1 MQVTKYGH
9 SCVRFD
15 DGDRS
20 LVIDPGAFSEL
31 EPALDGV
38 GAILV
43 THEHMDHL
51 HTDRVRAALNADS
64 SLRLYAPQP
73 VLDALGDVGDQGVAV
88 HGGESLMV
96 AGFEVRTFGDQ
107 HAVIHPLVPVVAN
120 VGFFL
125 DGVYHPGDS
134 LIVPP
139 FDVQVLLL
147 PAMAPWAKISE
158 IVDYAVAAR
167 APKIRPIHDFL
178 VKDVYFS
185 LLRNILEPIVGRFGL
200 EYDSFDAPVSV

>member
-1 MQVTKYGH
+1 
-9 SCVRFD
+9 
-15 DGDRS
+15 
-20 LVIDPGAFSEL
+20 
-31 EPALDGV
+31 
-38 GAILV
+38 
-43 THEHMDHL
+43 
-51 HTDRVRAALNADS
+51 
-64 SLRLYAPQP
+64 
-73 VLDALGDVGDQGVAV
+73 
-88 HGGESLMV
+88 MV

-120 VGFFL
+120 VGFFI

-147 PAMAPWAKISE
+147 PAMAPWATISE
-158 IVDYAVAAR
+158 IVDYAVAVR

-178 VKDVYFS
+178 VKDVYFA
-185 LLRNILEPIVGRFGL
+185 LLRNVLDPIVGRFGL